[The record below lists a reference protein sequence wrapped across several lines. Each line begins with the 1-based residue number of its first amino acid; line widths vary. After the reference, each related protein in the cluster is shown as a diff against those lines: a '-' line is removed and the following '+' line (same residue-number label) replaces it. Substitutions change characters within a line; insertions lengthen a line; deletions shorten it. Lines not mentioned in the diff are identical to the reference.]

1 MTDLDGPSPEEH
13 PRPSH
18 IPDIEYEDEPPGSY
32 LGEFRIGWWKIAWSV
47 VNVVLVAAIGASGE
61 TGGTLEGATPLS
73 VAWDLLLASCILSLC
88 VTLWLSIVS
97 RLEGG
102 KLPVAACF
110 VLDAVSLVLRFCL

>member
-1 MTDLDGPSPEEH
+1 MTDLDGPSSEEH

-47 VNVVLVAAIGASGE
+47 VNVVLVAAIGAGGE
-61 TGGTLEGATPLS
+61 TGGTLEGATPLL
-73 VAWDLLLASCILSLC
+73 VAWALLPASCILSLC

-102 KLPVAACF
+102 KLPVVACF
-110 VLDAVSLVLRFCL
+110 VLDAVSLVLRFYL

>member
-32 LGEFRIGWWKIAWSV
+32 LGEFRIGWWKVGWSA
-47 VNVVLVAAIGASGE
+47 VNVVLAAAVGAGDE
-61 TGGTLEGATPLS
+61 TGGAMERATPLS
-73 VAWDLLLASCILSLC
+73 VAWALLPASCILSLC

-102 KLPVAACF
+102 KLPVVACF
-110 VLDAVSLVLRFCL
+110 ALDAVSLALRFFL

>member
-1 MTDLDGPSPEEH
+1 MTDLDGPSSEEH

-47 VNVVLVAAIGASGE
+47 INVVLVAAIGAGGE
-61 TGGTLEGATPLS
+61 TGGTLEGATPLL
-73 VAWDLLLASCILSLC
+73 VAWALLPASCILSLC

-102 KLPVAACF
+102 KLPVVACF
-110 VLDAVSLVLRFCL
+110 VLDAVSLVLRFYL

>member
-32 LGEFRIGWWKIAWSV
+32 LGEFRIGWWKIAWSA
-47 VNVVLVAAIGASGE
+47 VNVVLAALVSVGGE
-61 TGGTLEGATPLS
+61 VEGQMGSSTPLALIW
-73 VAWDLLLASCILSLC
+73 VLLPASCILSFC

-102 KLPVAACF
+102 RLPVAACF

>member
-1 MTDLDGPSPEEH
+1 MTDLDGPSSEEH

-61 TGGTLEGATPLS
+61 TGGTLEGATPLL
-73 VAWDLLLASCILSLC
+73 VAWALLPASCILSLC